1 MESEMTTVKRYVQG
15 KLEVRANRET
25 RAGRFGLVGPGG
37 TIGYVNGV
45 RSDMGTWLVY
55 WPALHPKEELIVTGR
70 RGAVA

>member
-1 MESEMTTVKRYVQG
+1 MESEMQG
-15 KLEVRANRET
+15 KLEVRSNRET
-25 RAGRFGLVGPGG
+25 RAGVSDWFVPEG

-55 WPALHPKEELIVTGR
+55 WPALHPKEELTVTGR